1 MTVRSDVQ
9 GTPAFQST
17 ADLDVGVFAALCGSE
32 VDAATVPTADAIVDR
47 VPVYSAEALGR
58 ETATPTGRL
67 EIMGELHRCLL
78 DGPGVLVI
86 TGLVDPAVVDQATA
100 VYWDVIAA
108 EKTAGITPGDHYAE
122 PGLNERIWNSFQKLA
137 EHAPS
142 TFASY
147 FANPVLDL
155 ICSAWLGPAYRMT
168 AQINVVRPGGKAQR
182 PHRDYHLGFQTDEQG
197 ALYPI
202 AMHRASVFLT
212 LQGAVAHSDM
222 SVESGPTRLLP
233 FSQQYELGF
242 LAYRDPTFQQFFADH
257 FVQLPMERG
266 DGIFFN
272 HALFHAAGD
281 NRTSDVLRMANLLQ
295 VSSAFG
301 KPMETIDTAKVVE
314 ACYPHLT
321 AMYHEQ
327 GMSAPVEALITMA
340 AEGYP
345 FPANLDVTPP
355 VGGMAPASQVDLL
368 HQALLE
374 GWPAEQLHAAL
385 VRQLEDRRS

>member
-1 MTVRSDVQ
+1 VTLRADLA
-9 GTPAFQST
+9 PAFQST
-17 ADLDVGVFAALCGSE
+17 ADLDVGAFAALCASD
-32 VDAATVPTADAIVDR
+32 VHPATVPTADAIVDK
-47 VPVYSAEALGR
+47 VPVYSAGHLCRAS
-58 ETATPTGRL
+58 ATPAGRL
-67 EIMGELHRCLL
+67 EVMGELHHCLL

-86 TGLVDPAVVDQATA
+86 TGMVDPAVVDDATA
-100 VYWDVIAA
+100 VYWDVIEA
-108 EKTAGITPGDHYAE
+108 EKAAGITPGDHYAE

-137 EHAPS
+137 ERAPA

-168 AQINVVRPGGKAQR
+168 AQINVVRPGGTAQR
-182 PHRDYHLGFQTDEQG
+182 PHRDYHLGFQTDEQA

-212 LQGAVAHSDM
+212 LQGAVSHSDM

-242 LAYRDPTFQQFFADH
+242 LAYRDPTFQQYFADH
-257 FVQLPMERG
+257 FVQLPMRRG

-281 NRTSDVLRMANLLQ
+281 NRTTDVLRMANLLQ

-301 KPMETIDTAKVVE
+301 KPMETIDTAKVVKS
-314 ACYPHLT
+314 CYPYLV
-321 AMYHEQ
+321 AMHRDQ
-327 GMSAPVEALITMA
+327 GMSAEVRALIVMA

-368 HQALLE
+368 RQALAE
-374 GWPAEQLHAAL
+374 GWPQDRLDAAL
-385 VRQLEDRRS
+385 DQQLEERRS